1 MDRLPLNISGAR
13 DGKSTTIKKF
23 FSRET
28 SVSITI
34 LADPGIVWAL
44 LTNAAN
50 YPSWNSTVTELKGK
64 IKLGET
70 LELKSVLDEKRT
82 FKLRVREVEPE
93 SRLVW
98 GDNMGNRVYTI
109 AKGKDGQVRFT
120 MTEKIGGPLFPLFAG
135 AIPSF
140 DETFEQFAADLKK
153 AAEATYKSK
162 S

>member
-1 MDRLPLNISGAR
+1 MNHLTLNNPGAR
-13 DGKSTTIKKF
+13 DGKSTTIKKV

-44 LTNAAN
+44 LTNAAD
-50 YPSWNSTVTELKGK
+50 YPRWNSTVTGLKGK
-64 IKLGET
+64 IELGGI
-70 LELKSVLDEKRT
+70 LELKSILDEKRT
-82 FKLRVREVEPE
+82 FKLKVKEVEPE

-109 AKGKDGQVRFT
+109 AKGKDGQVTFT

-140 DETFEQFAADLKK
+140 DETFERFAADLKK
-153 AAEATYKSK
+153 AAEAIHKST